1 MAALH
6 FMAGQLTDVRRK
18 AVLDAQKMQS
28 TILKEMTA
36 QGKEIPP
43 YELME
48 LIGKGSFGR
57 VYKATHRDT
66 RQLVAVKIISIEEGD
81 SMNPTNS
88 DTFSDILKEVNTL
101 KMLNNSGARNINMV
115 VDSFLV
121 DQSIWMVTEYCAG
134 GSVATLMRPTGG
146 LPEKWIIPILRE
158 VAEAMSWVHKEGIIH
173 RDIKC
178 ANVLVTDVGGVQ
190 LCDFGVAGIINT
202 RFDKRS
208 TVTGTLQWMAPE
220 LFESAAYGTEV
231 DIWAF
236 GSMVYEVASG
246 LPPNA
251 TTLQNIPNI
260 SHFLKQNCPRL
271 EGDQYSDLLKDMVA
285 YCLVDDPAMRPRI
298 EEIQQHPYIA
308 DTEDRFPTA
317 SLSKLVKA
325 YRLWETQGGSRRSLF
340 AVGGA
345 QGQLEDAP
353 PMPAMDDWNFNT
365 MKEAPQT
372 DDPDASAV
380 YDAYGPGV
388 DFPGQ
393 TPAPQ
398 KNGPR
403 RRRRPPNLKGPTAP
417 LEKVFDPNTL
427 TNYRDNAR
435 AWYGRGE
442 SPPLT
447 SDLPLRDHS
456 QGQTVRESLINLDL
470 SYDGNTGT
478 GSGAHESDTIR
489 ASHKPKPHDN
499 RRTQDWT
506 FPVMAG
512 GGSGQ
517 PDSHEDAMPSLPPAF
532 DPPTEVYSKPTANS
546 HTASSQNLS
555 VSRPLNRASVASL
568 IDLDEGF
575 VEDNYSRP
583 STSQSDAA
591 FASDTEERFGLEKHT
606 SRRFEVPH
614 TTREPSLYVSS
625 KSQPREPSLY
635 VTTTSSAPR
644 EPSLYVS
651 DANTKPALA
660 NTGNIGNT
668 NGTNGYSDAGHH
680 ADDENDDGT
689 IEIPDLN
696 EGYREPSIYVTNGA
710 RTNREPSLY
719 IDLDEARYERPESQM
734 TDYNKYQQPKGHSRS
749 NSNLSGTG
757 QDANG
762 MDRESGIFIPSFND
776 AKRQASMIIPDESRT
791 DRLPSLLIPED
802 MGHHTSS
809 TSLSSMA
816 SAANH
821 SNNSNLGYT
830 TGGYNG
836 MYEDLGQDTD
846 RETDDGDSPS
856 PYHRDRNANNG
867 SSDPRSRSQA
877 STFWWQ
883 DSMSSSVASYLDIA
897 APLVPFEASVAPD
910 APAGRVM
917 EGLCDADDM
926 KMEMQRLISAMRD
939 HLGYTGSMLEKL
951 PVRKADL
958 RRGREETPP

>member
-6 FMAGQLTDVRRK
+6 FMAGQMTDVRRK
-18 AVLDAQKMQS
+18 AVMDAQKMQS

-57 VYKATHRDT
+57 VYKATNRDT
-66 RQLVAVKIISIEEGD
+66 KKLVAVKIISIEEGD

-101 KMLNNSGARNINMV
+101 KMLNSSGARNINMV
-115 VDSFLV
+115 VDSLLV

-178 ANVLVTDVGGVQ
+178 ANVLVTDAGGVQ

-260 SHFLKQNCPRL
+260 GKFLKNNCPRL

-345 QGQLEDAP
+345 QGQLEDVP

-365 MKEAPQT
+365 MKEAPHT

-393 TPAPQ
+393 APPPQ

-470 SYDGNTGT
+470 SYDGTGT
-478 GSGAHESDTIR
+478 DAHGSDTIR
-489 ASHKPKPHDN
+489 ASQKPPPHDN

-517 PDSHEDAMPSLPPAF
+517 PDNHEDAMPSLPPAF
-532 DPPTEVYSKPTANS
+532 NPPTEIYSRPSANS
-546 HTASSQNLS
+546 SAVSLQSLS
-555 VSRPLNRASVASL
+555 TSRQPLNRASVASL

-614 TTREPSLYVSS
+614 TTREPSLYVPST
-625 KSQPREPSLY
+625 SQPREPSLY
-635 VTTTSSAPR
+635 VAAPSGGPR

-651 DANTKPALA
+651 DTNTTSALA
-660 NTGNIGNT
+660 NAT
-668 NGTNGYSDAGHH
+668 NGTSKSGYSDAGNQ
-680 ADDENDDGT
+680 ADNENDDGT

-696 EGYREPSIYVTNGA
+696 DGYREPSIYVTSSA
-710 RTNREPSLY
+710 RTDREPSLY

-734 TDYNKYQQPKGHSRS
+734 TDYTQYQQPKSHTKASS
-749 NSNLSGTG
+749 NALAGG

-762 MDRESGIFIPSFND
+762 VDRESGIFIPSFSD
-776 AKRQASMIIPDESRT
+776 VKRQASMIIPDESRT

-802 MGHHTSS
+802 MGHHSS
-809 TSLSSMA
+809 ALA
-816 SAANH
+816 AANH
-821 SNNSNLGYT
+821 GNGGNTEYT

-836 MYEDLGQDTD
+836 MYEDLGRDTD
-846 RETDDGDSPS
+846 RELDENDSP
-856 PYHRDRNANNG
+856 PLHRREPNRSNG
-867 SSDPRSRSQA
+867 SSAAEPPA
-877 STFWWQ
+877 FWRQ
-883 DSMSSSVASYLDIA
+883 DSVSSSVASYSDFA
-897 APLVPFEASVAPD
+897 ASLVPFEVSMAPD
-910 APAGRVM
+910 APTGNVM
-917 EGLCDADDM
+917 EGRCDAGDM
-926 KMEMQRLISAMRD
+926 KMEMQRLISAMQD
-939 HLGYTGSMLEKL
+939 HLCYTGSMLEKL
-951 PVRKADL
+951 PVRKAEL